1 MTALASASGAH
12 LGWNP
17 WVDLQ
22 QLLAYHFMVN
32 ALRAVTISAV
42 LAGVAGWFMV
52 LRRQTFAGHTLSVV
66 AFPGASAA
74 VWLGISALWGY
85 FGLCVVAALAIA
97 AGSRSDRRAGGA
109 EETALVG
116 VVQAFALAAGY
127 LFVVLYKGFLSQ
139 TQQLL
144 FGSFLGVTDVQVLTL
159 AAVAAAVLAVFA
171 IVGRRLMFASVDPA
185 VAASQGVRSGLAG
198 LVFLVT
204 LGLAVAEV
212 SQITGALLVFALLV
226 MPPAAAQQ
234 LTLRPAAGIVLSV
247 VLALVV
253 GWVGLAIA
261 YFSSYP
267 PGFWITTTGFAVYI
281 ASVVTTRL
289 GPRTGRTVSV
299 PTTVE
304 R

>member
-1 MTALASASGAH
+1 MSLIASVSGVH
-12 LGWNP
+12 PGWNP

-32 ALRAVTISAV
+32 ALRAVTISSV

-52 LRRQTFAGHTLSVV
+52 LRRQAFAGHTLSVV

-74 VWLGISALWGY
+74 VWMGISALWGY
-85 FGLCVVAALAIA
+85 FGFCVAAALAMG
-97 AGSRSDRRAGGA
+97 AGSRSHRGSGAA
-109 EETALVG
+109 EESALVG

-127 LFVVLYKGFLSQ
+127 LFVVLYKGFPSQ
-139 TQQLL
+139 SQELL
-144 FGSFLGVTDVQVLTL
+144 FGTFLGVTDVQVLTL
-159 AAVAAAVLAVFA
+159 VAVAAAVLTVF
-171 IVGRRLMFASVDPA
+171 VLLGRRLMFASVDPV
-185 VAASQGVRSGLAG
+185 VAASQGIRTRVAG

-226 MPPAAAQQ
+226 MPSAAAQQ
-234 LTLRPAAGIVLSV
+234 LTLRPAVGIALSV
-247 VLALVV
+247 LLALVV

-261 YFSSYP
+261 YFSPYP

-281 ASVVTTRL
+281 ACAAAARL
-289 GPRTGRTVSV
+289 EPRVRRTASV
-299 PTTVE
+299 PVTAE
-304 R
+304 P